1 MKFDDKIDD
10 VYLLIEAA
18 KGGKHLCMNG
28 KLVNCHSRKCRNDL
42 IMRIEDAKHSRDL
55 ASTRTDERTF
65 YNGILSIFRRKLREV
80 EKEIGKKQLSEQFE
94 SQRDDIYERRTVNS
108 NDRLLKLS
116 GII

>member
-1 MKFDDKIDD
+1 MDFDDQIDD

-28 KLVNCHSRKCRNDL
+28 RLVNCYSKRCQNDL
-42 IMRIEDAKHSRDL
+42 IMRIEDARHSRDL
-55 ASTRTDERTF
+55 ATTRTDERTF
-65 YNGILSIFRRKLREV
+65 YNGILNILRRKLREV
-80 EKEIGKKQLSEQFE
+80 EKELGKKQLSEQFE
-94 SQRDDIYERRTVNS
+94 SQRDDLHERRVVNT